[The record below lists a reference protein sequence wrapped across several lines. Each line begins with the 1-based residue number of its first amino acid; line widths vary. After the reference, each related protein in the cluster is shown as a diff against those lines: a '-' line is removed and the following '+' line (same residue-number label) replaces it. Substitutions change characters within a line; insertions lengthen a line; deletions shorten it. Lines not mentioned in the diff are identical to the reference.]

1 MPDEAVREAIRRG
14 ICKVNY
20 ATELRIAYS
29 DGVKEVLNKNP
40 ETIDPKK
47 YGAAGKERVMSREG
61 LMMGQGIRLRFCW
74 KNHDR
79 VKGFQ
84 WRENQEPCNPSPFPV
99 Y

>member
-40 ETIDPKK
+40 ETIDPDGNADSSACICAASDCRPAAKK
-47 YGAAGKERVMSREG
+47 RRA
-61 LMMGQGIRLRFCW
+61 
-74 KNHDR
+74 H
-79 VKGFQ
+79 FQ
-84 WRENQEPCNPSPFPV
+84 CTDFPV
-99 Y
+99 LQCEYPNPAAAF